1 MTVDWRGGEEAR
13 QRWAERRR
21 QYLKRATTL
30 DETDA
35 EIVAWSELGYSSA
48 GISYKVGLG
57 ESTVRSHLKEIA
69 DECGERAVYARR
81 SDQLALE
88 APLGETSGDGE

>member
-1 MTVDWRGGEEAR
+1 MVDWRGGEEAR
-13 QRWAERRR
+13 QRWADRRQ
-21 QYLKRATTL
+21 QYLKRATPL

-48 GISYKVGLG
+48 GIAYKVDLG

-69 DECGERAVYARR
+69 DKHGERAIYALRP
-81 SDQLALE
+81 DQLALE
-88 APLGETSGDGE
+88 APLGGGDE